1 MLNLLLLG
9 YLSLAQAQLGQ
20 EPEPI
25 DFQRQVRPIL
35 SDRCFTCHG
44 PDEAAR
50 KADLRLDN
58 RAGALADLGGYAA
71 IAPGDLDESELIY
84 RITTHDAEER
94 MPPADSDLSL
104 SEAEVEIL
112 RAWVAQGGE
121 YTPHWSFAPPQ
132 RRAPQPDALAWARDP
147 LDLYVLER
155 MQAAGLQ
162 PVAAASDALWLRRAS
177 FALTGLPPSADLLQ
191 QFPAQL
197 SREAVVDQFLA
208 SPHYGEHMAAQW
220 MDVARYADTYGY
232 QSDVAR
238 SVWPYR
244 DWVIQAYNDNLPY
257 DDFLRWQLAGD
268 LLDEPT
274 REQMIA
280 TAFQRLHR
288 QTNEG
293 GSVEEEFRVEY
304 VSDRVHTTGM
314 AFLGLTFECA
324 RCHDHRYDPISQRE
338 YYQMAD
344 YFDDIDESGLY
355 SHFTGATPTPAMG
368 LPSDAQSIALA
379 DAEAA
384 VLAAEQVLHEV
395 SSLPRKLAEAV
406 PDEHEAVLFD
416 FDEWVDGA
424 SPGVGKDGTAKEG
437 VLAKPEGEHEL
448 VAGRNGQGLR
458 LSGDAGLRF
467 SGVGHWRRSDPF
479 SVGMALQLDQ
489 TIARSILLHRSKA
502 WHDAASAGWQ
512 LLIEDGHLIA
522 ALVHFWP
529 GDMIA
534 IRSVEPL
541 PVGRWFEVSLSYDG
555 SSRAAGMRLS
565 IDGQLIAVEGM
576 QDSLSRSITGGGPGD
591 ASFGARFRD
600 KGFSQ
605 GVLDEVRFV
614 SGWPGEAWDPQVEDA
629 RKAVQEARLKRDEL
643 RDQIPQLMV
652 MAEREHPRA
661 ARLLVRGAY
670 DAPADPVG
678 RAVPAAL
685 LGDPNAGVPIESPK
699 DRRELADWMLAP
711 NHPLTARVEVDRL
724 WRTVFGKGLVRTP
737 ENWGS
742 QGESPTHPYLLD
754 ALALDFIASGWDR
767 KAMLRRIVL
776 SASFA
781 SDSEVLAA
789 GAAQIDPENR
799 LWSSGPRRRLTA
811 EMLRDAALMHSGLLV
826 RTIGGPSVKPYQP
839 AGLWQEKSGGTY
851 HPSTGEGL
859 YRRSLY
865 TFWKRT
871 SPPPSMM
878 IFDAAKRDVCM
889 VRRQETN
896 TPLQALVLW
905 NDPQLIEASR
915 ILAGRVLSQFV
926 PATGEAGVAPEL
938 TGEPQQLRSALQ
950 ALYQELTVR
959 QNESP
964 VELLLQ
970 LYLSELAIF
979 QADAEAAAALLAV
992 GEAANPVGLD
1002 PAQQAAMTVVCSTL
1016 LSSELVVTL
1025 R

>member
-1 MLNLLLLG
+1 MLNLLMLG
-9 YLSLAQAQLGQ
+9 CLPLAQAQAGQ
-20 EPEPI
+20 EPEHI
-25 DFQRQVRPIL
+25 DFQREVRPIL
-35 SDRCFTCHG
+35 SDRCFSCHG

-50 KADLRLDN
+50 EADLRLDH

-84 RITTHDAEER
+84 RITAHDVDER
-94 MPPADSDLSL
+94 MPPADSGLSL
-104 SEAEVEIL
+104 SESEVEVL
-112 RAWVAQGGE
+112 RTWVAQGAE
-121 YTPHWSFAPPQ
+121 YTPHWSFVPPL
-132 RRAPQPDALAWARDP
+132 RRTPKPGTRDWARDP
-147 LDLYVLER
+147 LDLFVLER

-162 PVAAASDALWLRRAS
+162 PVAVAPDEVWLRRVS
-177 FALTGLPPSADLLQ
+177 FVLTGLPPSAELLQ

-197 SREAVVDQFLA
+197 SRAEVADQLLA
-208 SPHYGEHMAAQW
+208 SPHYGEHMTAQW

-232 QSDVAR
+232 QNDRERA
-238 SVWPYR
+238 VWPYR

-268 LLDEPT
+268 LFDEPT
-274 REQMIA
+274 RDQMIA

-324 RCHDHRYDPISQRE
+324 RCHDHKYDPITQRE
-338 YYQMAD
+338 YYQMTD

-355 SHFTGATPTPAMG
+355 SHFTNATPTPAYG
-368 LPSDAQSIALA
+368 LPTAAQSIALA
-379 DAEAA
+379 DAESA
-384 VLAAEQVLHEV
+384 VHAAEAALREA
-395 SSLPRKLAEAV
+395 SSVRRNLAELV
-406 PDEHEAVLFD
+406 PDEDESVRFD
-416 FDEWVDGA
+416 FDEWVEGA
-424 SPGVGKDGTAKEG
+424 SPGLGKEG
-437 VLAKPEGEHEL
+437 TVAKPEGAHEI

-479 SVGMALQLDQ
+479 TVGMALQLD
-489 TIARSILLHRSKA
+489 TKIERSILLHRSKA
-502 WHDAASAGWQ
+502 WHDAASVGWQ
-512 LLIEDGHLIA
+512 LLIEEGHLIA

-534 IRSVEPL
+534 IRSVDPL
-541 PVGRWFEVSLSYDG
+541 PVGAWFETSLSYDG
-555 SSRAAGMRLS
+555 SSRAAGMQLS
-565 IDGQLIAVEGM
+565 IDGQVIEVEVM

-614 SGWPGEAWDPQVEDA
+614 SGWPGPADDPRIESARTALQDA
-629 RKAVQEARLKRDEL
+629 RRKRDEL

-652 MAEREHPRA
+652 MSEREQPRA

-670 DAPADPVG
+670 DAPAVPVG
-678 RAVPAAL
+678 RAVPAAFRRGAV
-685 LGDPNAGVPIESPK
+685 GDPARGADAASPK
-699 DRRELADWMLAP
+699 DRFELANWMLTP
-711 NHPLTARVEVDRL
+711 DHPLTARVEVDRL
-724 WRTVFGKGLVRTP
+724 WRSVFGKGLVRTP

-742 QGESPTHPYLLD
+742 QGESPTHPKLLD
-754 ALALDFIASGWDR
+754 NLALDFIASGWDR

-781 SDSEVLAA
+781 SDSELLAE
-789 GAAQIDPENR
+789 GAAQLDPENQ
-799 LWSSGPRRRLTA
+799 LWSSGPRRRLSA
-811 EMLRDAALMHSGLLV
+811 EMLRDAALVHSGLLV

-839 AGLWQEKSGGTY
+839 AGLWKEKSGITY
-851 HPSTGEGL
+851 QPSTGEGL

-878 IFDAAKRDVCM
+878 IFDAAKRDVCV

-915 ILAGRVLSQFV
+915 VLAGRVLS
-926 PATGEAGVAPEL
+926 E
-938 TGEPQQLRSALQ
+938 QQPLQ
-950 ALYQELTVR
+950 AALRALYHELTVR
-959 QNESP
+959 KDEAP
-964 VELLLQ
+964 VQLLLE
-970 LYLSELAIF
+970 LYLSELANF
-979 QADAEAAAALLAV
+979 QADADASSALLAI
-992 GEAANPVGLD
+992 GESVNPEGLD
-1002 PAQQAAMTVVCSTL
+1002 AAQHAAMTIVCSTL

>member
-1 MLNLLLLG
+1 MLISALLG
-9 YLSLAQAQLGQ
+9 PLLILQAQQ
-20 EPEPI
+20 EQQPEAI

-71 IAPGDLDESELIY
+71 IAPGDLDASELIY
-84 RITTHDAEER
+84 RITTHDGDER

-104 SEAEVEIL
+104 SEEEIEVL
-112 RAWVAQGGE
+112 RAWVAQGAE
-121 YTPHWSFAPPQ
+121 YTAHWSFVPPL
-132 RRAPQPDALAWARDP
+132 RSTPKAGTRDWALDP
-147 LDLYVLER
+147 LDLFVLER

-162 PVAAASDALWLRRAS
+162 PVAAAQDAIWLRRAS
-177 FALTGLPPSADLLQ
+177 FALTGLPPSPELLQ
-191 QFPAQL
+191 KFPSEFSRAQ
-197 SREAVVDQFLA
+197 VVDQFLA

-232 QSDVAR
+232 QSDVERA
-238 SVWPYR
+238 VWPYR

-268 LLDEPT
+268 LVDEPT

-293 GSVEEEFRVEY
+293 GSTEEEYRVEY
-304 VSDRVHTTGM
+304 VSDRVHTSGM

-324 RCHDHRYDPISQRE
+324 RCHDHRYDPITQRA

-344 YFDDIDESGLY
+344 YFDDIEESGLY
-355 SHFTGATPTPAMG
+355 SHFTNATPTPAYG
-368 LPSDAQSIALA
+368 LPSATQSTALA
-379 DAEAA
+379 DAESA
-384 VLAAEQVLHEV
+384 VLAAEASLLKA
-395 SSLPRKLAEAV
+395 SSLRPNFAELVSDA
-406 PDEHEAVLFD
+406 DEAVLFD
-416 FDEWVDGA
+416 FEQWVDGA
-424 SPGVGKDGTAKEG
+424 SPGAGKEG
-437 VLAKPEGEHEL
+437 ALAKPEGAHKI

-458 LSGDAGLRF
+458 LTGDAGLRF

-479 SVGMALQLDQ
+479 TVGMALKLDA
-489 TIARSILLHRSKA
+489 TIERSILLHRSKA

-512 LLIEDGHLIA
+512 LLIEDGHLVA

-541 PVGRWFEVSLSYDG
+541 PVGSWFEASLSYDG
-555 SSRAAGMRLS
+555 SSRTAGMQLS
-565 IDGQLIAVEGM
+565 IDGEPIEVEVI

-614 SGWPGEAWDPQVEDA
+614 SGWPGAALDPEIESA
-629 RKAVQEARLKRDEL
+629 RLVLQEARRKRDEL

-652 MAEREHPRA
+652 MSEREQPRA
-661 ARLLVRGAY
+661 ARLLIRGAY
-670 DAPADPVG
+670 DAPGEAVG

-685 LGDPNAGVPIESPK
+685 RRGAAGDPARGADAASPK
-699 DRRELADWMLAP
+699 DRMELADWMLAP
-711 NHPLTARVEVDRL
+711 DHPLTARVEVDRL

-742 QGESPTHPYLLD
+742 QGESPTHPQLLD
-754 ALALDFIASGWDR
+754 TLALDFIASGWDR
-767 KAMLRRIVL
+767 KAMLRRLVL

-781 SDSEVLAA
+781 SDSELLAE
-789 GAAQIDPENR
+789 GATQVDPENR

-811 EMLRDAALMHSGLLV
+811 EMLRDAALMHAGLLV
-826 RTIGGPSVKPYQP
+826 RKVGGPSVKPYQP
-839 AGLWQEKSGGTY
+839 AGLWQEKSGKTY

-878 IFDAAKRDVCM
+878 IFDAAKRDVCV

-915 ILAGRVLSQFV
+915 VLAGR
-926 PATGEAGVAPEL
+926 AL
-938 TGEPQQLRSALQ
+938 TALGADSTEQQLRSAVQ
-950 ALYQELTVR
+950 TLYRDLTVR
-959 QNESP
+959 QDEAP
-964 VELLLQ
+964 IQLLLD
-970 LYLSELAIF
+970 LYLSELVF
-979 QADAEAAAALLAV
+979 FEADAEAASALLAV
-992 GEAANPVGLD
+992 GEAVNPEGLD
-1002 PAQQAAMTVVCSTL
+1002 PAQHAAMTIVCSTL

>member
-9 YLSLAQAQLGQ
+9 FLLPAQAPAEQ
-20 EPEPI
+20 EPERI

-44 PDEAAR
+44 PDETAR
-50 KADLRLDN
+50 EADLRLDL
-58 RAGALADLGGYAA
+58 RSGALADLGGYAA
-71 IAPGDLDESELIY
+71 IAPGDLEESELIY
-84 RITTHDAEER
+84 RITAHDADER

-104 SEAEVEIL
+104 SEEEIEVL
-112 RAWVAQGGE
+112 RAWVAQGAE
-121 YTPHWSFAPPQ
+121 YTAHWSFVPPSASTP
-132 RRAPQPDALAWARDP
+132 RPDPSGWAQDP
-147 LDLYVLER
+147 LDLFVLES

-162 PVAAASDALWLRRAS
+162 PVAPASDAIWLRRVS
-177 FALTGLPPSADLLQ
+177 FALTGLPPSAEMQDR
-191 QFPAQL
+191 FPAEL
-197 SREAVVDQFLA
+197 SRAEVVDQLLA
-208 SPHYGEHMAAQW
+208 SPDFGEHMAAQW

-232 QSDVAR
+232 QSDVTRA
-238 SVWPYR
+238 VWPYR

-274 REQMIA
+274 REQMVA

-344 YFDDIDESGLY
+344 YFDDIEESGLY
-355 SHFTGATPTPAMG
+355 SHFTSSTPTPAYE
-368 LPSDAQSIALA
+368 LPSEAQSIALA

-384 VLAAEQVLHEV
+384 VLQAEAHLREA
-395 SSLPRKLAEAV
+395 SSVRRNLAEAV
-406 PDEHEAVLFD
+406 PDEDEVVRFH
-416 FDEWVDGA
+416 FDEWVEGE
-424 SPGVGKDGTAKEG
+424 SLGIGKEG
-437 VLAKPEGEHEL
+437 AAVKPEGEYEL
-448 VAGRNGQGLR
+448 VAGRSGQGVR

-467 SGVGHWRRSDPF
+467 RGVGHWRRSDPF
-479 SVGMALQLDQ
+479 TVGMALQLD
-489 TIARSILLHRSKA
+489 TKIERSILLHRSRA

-534 IRSVEPL
+534 IRSADPL
-541 PVGRWFEVSLSYDG
+541 PIGSWFEASLRYDG
-555 SSRAAGMRLS
+555 SSQAAGMQLS
-565 IDGQLIAVEGM
+565 IDGEPIEVEVM
-576 QDSLSRSITGGGPGD
+576 QDSLSRSITIGGPGD
-591 ASFGARFRD
+591 VSFGARFRD

-605 GVLDEVRFV
+605 GVLDDVSFV
-614 SGWPGEAWDPQVEDA
+614 SGWPGAAHDPAIESA
-629 RKAVQEARLKRDEL
+629 RTALQRARSKRDEL
-643 RDQIPQLMV
+643 RDKIPQLMV
-652 MAEREHPRA
+652 MSEREEPRA

-670 DAPADPVG
+670 DAPAEAVG

-685 LGDPNAGVPIESPK
+685 RRGAAGDSLRGAEAASPQ
-699 DRRELADWMLAP
+699 DRLEMADWMLAAD
-711 NHPLTARVEVDRL
+711 HPLTARVEVDRL
-724 WRTVFGKGLVRTP
+724 WRSVFGKGLVRTP

-742 QGESPTHPYLLD
+742 QGESPTHPELLD
-754 ALALDFIASGWDR
+754 QLALDFIASGWDR
-767 KAMLRRIVL
+767 KAMLRRLAL
-776 SASFA
+776 SSTFA
-781 SDSEVLAA
+781 GDSELLAD
-789 GAAQIDPENR
+789 GAAQVDPENR
-799 LWSSGPRRRLTA
+799 LWSSGPRRRLSA

-826 RTIGGPSVKPYQP
+826 RKIGGPSVKPYQP
-839 AGLWQEKSGGTY
+839 AGLWLEKSGSAY
-851 HPSTGEGL
+851 QPSTGEGL

-878 IFDAAKRDVCM
+878 IFDAAKRDVCV

-915 ILAGRVLSQFV
+915 VLAGRILSRQLPV
-926 PATGEAGVAPEL
+926 QDALAGLYHEL
-938 TGEPQQLRSALQ
+938 TSRQDESAVQLLL
-950 ALYQELTVR
+950 ALYQ
-959 QNESP
+959 
-964 VELLLQ
+964 
-970 LYLSELAIF
+970 SELAHF
-979 QADAEAAAALLAV
+979 QADAESAAALLSV
-992 GEAANPVGLD
+992 GEAP
-1002 PAQQAAMTVVCSTL
+1002 QQAALDSAQHAALTVVCSTL